1 VAEEGAAR
9 AVALE
14 AVAPPRPAAQPV
26 GLRLG
31 LRALQ
36 VPQTQAPRELAPR
49 QSAAYLTVNN
59 SVNDTSGAGNSAK
72 VPTVPGTSNLGT
84 AQSAGSTNSG
94 SGEAGSTTTAGVA
107 RNQAGVS
114 GSRIDGTVQKGPA
127 MQGDAEISAESA
139 QVDKKVKSICKGC

>member
-1 VAEEGAAR
+1 VAR
-9 AVALE
+9 AVAPE
-14 AVAPPRPAAQPV
+14 AVAPPRPAVRRV

-36 VPQTQAPRELAPR
+36 VPQTQVPRELALR
-49 QSAAYLTVNN
+49 QSAAYLTVRQIRAE
-59 SVNDTSGAGNSAK
+59 SIIPSTIRAARAIRQK
-72 VPTVPGTSNLGT
+72 FRPRNLGT
-84 AQSAGSTNSG
+84 AQSAGSTNG
-94 SGEAGSTTTAGVA
+94 ASGEAGSTTTTGVA

-127 MQGDAEISAESA
+127 MQGDAEISAENA